1 MRARKDAI
9 AKVAKSN
16 QAYKLNILVKQFL
29 FFFFLLRVE
38 TILSVSITAS
48 GRKNG
53 PTPTGIPI
61 DLASYQQPVHM
72 DPKREAAR
80 NAGGCIGLFLYSSG
94 KSTTSA
100 FRWKRWGADC
110 PEWGGESRSSPRMCV
125 VRSLLRR
132 LLQSLCGLNSVY
144 LFLNF
149 SRRSCV
155 VDRLSAVIIGRS
167 IRFSRIRWI
176 WKDEYTRRLSNIV
189 ANCVLD
195 FVFVQVLGRIDR
207 F

>member
-125 VRSLLRR
+125 VRSLAPFVAKLVR
-132 LLQSLCGLNSVY
+132 LE
-144 LFLNF
+144 F
-149 SRRSCV
+149 
-155 VDRLSAVIIGRS
+155 RLSVLEFFSTIVCGRPSIGCHH
-167 IRFSRIRWI
+167 WQ
-176 WKDEYTRRLSNIV
+176 EH
-189 ANCVLD
+189 
-195 FVFVQVLGRIDR
+195 
-207 F
+207 